1 MWTIKKSILF
11 TKVLTLT
18 MLFIFVVLMFFSS
31 SIIHILIEQYHFNPN
46 HQTWMQVTIIVGGIN
61 AIMILIDVYRLLANL
76 ANQSVFIPQNIL
88 FLRRLSWLC
97 FVGATIALVSSIY
110 FIYWGLISLF
120 AYFLA
125 TILRIIKHVFVE
137 AYELKQENEL
147 TI

>member
-1 MWTIKKSILF
+1 MWTIKKSIVL
-11 TKVLTLT
+11 TKVLTLV
-18 MLFIFVVLMFFSS
+18 MLFIFIGLMIFSK
-31 SIIHILIEQYHFNPN
+31 SIINILIEQYHLNPS
-46 HQTWMQVTIIVGGIN
+46 HQTWMQVTIYVGGMN
-61 AIMILIDVYRLLANL
+61 AIFILIDVYRLLANL
-76 ANQSVFIPQNIL
+76 ADQHVFNAQNIYY
-88 FLRRLSWLC
+88 LRRLSWLC
-97 FVGATIALVSSIY
+97 FSGATIALISSTY